1 MFEAG
6 FLKWRYFAIFF
17 PIHAIIVLFLSAPAN
32 KVSTNFSKWL
42 LVVVGSYLITAI
54 PFALAM
60 NFKWITDDGR
70 REFIALVFIGMV
82 RGFAILDIG
91 LLLDLPQTKPYLLRP
106 LNSAVNVPL
115 WFMILRFLI
124 GSRNEFKELFNELY
138 VRNIKDRVSK
148 VVPAKGKVQ
157 ESEIAKI
164 EARVL
169 ETLDPLRKNIENLA
183 GAQMSIA
190 DLERERLIIQSF
202 IEEKLRPLSHELWRQ
217 QKINPPK
224 LHYIR
229 NLFRV
234 TFVTKSQFG
243 YAIIPSF
250 IFGVVGASTFESFAF
265 AWRHSLLHLVIQVI
279 VFLGYEFLYERVDSF
294 RKYLNIFAVFLC
306 IAIPYALDPF
316 FLANYP
322 STSANSGAEIVA
334 AGWFLLLSLTFSIA
348 KSQTDF
354 RKDLIASL
362 LIDLEKSGSKENSNA
377 DLAAKYAK
385 YLHGDIQST
394 LSSTQM
400 QLQQASEQD
409 DLKLGTTSIE
419 KLASVLRR
427 DHHDYVIGEAISPI
441 SKFQQ
446 IIDALD
452 GIATISIDVEDG
464 EFSDATLLKVAEVIE
479 ELVSNAI
486 RHGGATT
493 ISAQIGTL
501 HGDMHVTFQ
510 DNGAPKKSGKAGM
523 GSSLVKNQALN
534 LQSTSDLDGNRITFQ
549 MAQ

>member
-1 MFEAG
+1 
-6 FLKWRYFAIFF
+6 
-17 PIHAIIVLFLSAPAN
+17 
-32 KVSTNFSKWL
+32 
-42 LVVVGSYLITAI
+42 
-54 PFALAM
+54 
-60 NFKWITDDGR
+60 
-70 REFIALVFIGMV
+70 
-82 RGFAILDIG
+82 
-91 LLLDLPQTKPYLLRP
+91 
-106 LNSAVNVPL
+106 
-115 WFMILRFLI
+115 
-124 GSRNEFKELFNELY
+124 
-138 VRNIKDRVSK
+138 
-148 VVPAKGKVQ
+148 
-157 ESEIAKI
+157 
-164 EARVL
+164 L

-190 DLERERLIIQSF
+190 DLERERLLIQSF

-294 RKYLNIFAVFLC
+294 RKYLNISAVFLC
-306 IAIPYALDPF
+306 IAIPYAVDPF

-322 STSANSGAEIVA
+322 STSANSAAEIVA

-362 LIDLEKSGSKENSNA
+362 LIDLEKSSSKENSNA

-446 IIDALD
+446 IIDAWD
-452 GIATISIDVEDG
+452 GIATISIDVEEG
-464 EFSDATLLKVAEVIE
+464 GFSDATLLKVAEVIE

-501 HGDMHVTFQ
+501 HGDVHVTFQ
-510 DNGAPKKSGKAGM
+510 DNGTPKKSGKAGM

-534 LQSTSDLDGNRITFQ
+534 LQATSDLDGNRITFQ
-549 MAQ
+549 MAR

>member
-1 MFEAG
+1 MLEAG
-6 FLKWRYFAIFF
+6 FLKWRYFAIFL

-32 KVSTNFSKWL
+32 KVSTNLSKWL
-42 LVVVGSYLITAI
+42 LVVVGSYAITAI

-70 REFIALVFIGMV
+70 REFIALIFIGMV

-106 LNSAVNVPL
+106 LNSAVNMPL
-115 WFMILRFLI
+115 WFMMLRFLI

-157 ESEIAKI
+157 ESEISQI

-169 ETLDPLRKNIENLA
+169 EILEPLRKKIESLS
-183 GAQMSIA
+183 GTEMSLE
-190 DLERERLIIQSF
+190 DLEREKLLIQSF
-202 IEEKLRPLSHELWRQ
+202 IEEKLRPLSHDLWRQ

-224 LHYIR
+224 LHYVR

-243 YAIIPSF
+243 YAILPSF
-250 IFGVVGASTFESFAF
+250 VFGIVGASTFESFSF

-279 VFLGYEFLYERVDSF
+279 VFLGYEYLYERVNSL
-294 RKYLNIFAVFLC
+294 RKYLNISAIFLC
-306 IAIPYALDPF
+306 VSIPYAVDPL

-322 STSANSGAEIVA
+322 SSSANFAAEIVA

-354 RKDLIASL
+354 RKDLINSL
-362 LIDLEKSGSKENSNA
+362 LIDLENSPPVNNK
-377 DLAAKYAK
+377 DSELAGKYAR

-400 QLQQASEQD
+400 QLQQASD
-409 DLKLGTTSIE
+409 KDNLTLGKSSIE

-427 DHHDYVIGEAISPI
+427 DHHDYVIGDAISPI

-446 IIDALD
+446 IIDAWD
-452 GIATISIDVEDG
+452 GIATISIDVEEG
-464 EFSDATLLKVAEVIE
+464 EFSDTTLLKVAEVIE

-493 ISAQIGTL
+493 ISVNVVSEDGSNR
-501 HGDMHVTFQ
+501 VNFF
-510 DNGAPKKSGKAGM
+510 DNGKKRAKGKPGL
-523 GSSLVKNQALN
+523 GSSLLKSLTKNVIIKE
-534 LQSTSDLDGNRITFQ
+534 SDEGTKISFGLID
-549 MAQ
+549 